1 MLTTTLNGK
10 KLNLIQNIEELRWL
24 RKEIENSKT
33 VGIDTETTG
42 LSFIKD
48 RMVGLCITACRP
60 MQGFYLPVRH
70 VIGNN
75 LPLDEVVEIAQYAI
89 SNKKTMF
96 FNRNYDTTMLELDG
110 CYIPYNADMHD
121 VQVMCW
127 EATNEKFPA
136 LKKFAKNYLKW
147 KVIDFGETA
156 GTDEDGNANHNFGET
171 DPEQS
176 YIYAAM
182 DPIMTVELGRYMWN
196 TYPYIRKIYP
206 VDNLVTEAVRRMGKV
221 DVQIDYKRLGELS
234 EEANK
239 ELRSLRQQIIQMVG
253 YEFNIGSNR
262 QKAEA
267 LSRFVTLSVKTKGG
281 DFSVKDE
288 VLQEIDHPLAGLLLD
303 FSKKSKFINSF
314 IKPLSLMEGK
324 PVHFNFKTVEVP
336 TGRMAAGQVR
346 GNDYFAR
353 LNVQALPKKK
363 VHRFLHEG
371 SDLGYYLD
379 DNPEGSLGDQEVKAG
394 FRDCF
399 KAPDGYVFV
408 SADFCGEE
416 INICANLSGDD
427 TWCNAINDGK
437 DIHMECYSD
446 DTEILTD
453 KGFVLFKDLKKDHKV
468 AEFCDG
474 KFHFTNDY
482 TISVYDYKGKMC
494 HFKTKVTDILVTPN
508 HRMYGRTDKT
518 NPYRIQLAKDVK
530 NLFISRNAEF
540 DGISIFPDI
549 IKIPCSEANGRKY
562 ADEISLTKIQLFRLL
577 GLLVTDGHV
586 RSNKNTIFIYQSEAN
601 KKFEKVKSFVESLPI
616 KWNLEI
622 LEKDK
627 NIPNGSN
634 GDVFIWS
641 FSHKELHR
649 LIQKLIGNSI
659 ENKFIHRIIK
669 FEKEEFLKE
678 FFEFA
683 ILGDGSIDKREGRNN
698 FTLCSGSEK
707 LADDFQ
713 FIAMRLGYGT
723 RKIGKERK
731 WRVLCS
737 SIKETLIKR
746 PDYKDY
752 DSKVYCVTVKSG
764 LLIVRR
770 NGCISVC
777 GNSAKK
783 VFGIADKEK
792 RGIVKTC
799 SFLIIYGGGEFTL
812 SKRLKV
818 PLQEAKNMF
827 NAFHVGMPKVT
838 RWIKYTIDQ
847 ARRKGILFTYYGR
860 PRLLFQYYSS
870 PDPKKH
876 SFADRSAVNTLCQGC
891 IPTNLHIELKNKAVY
906 FASHLGSKFTL
917 ADGREAITS
926 GRRTGL
932 CYLILTKSGDF
943 AIADEN
949 HGFVH
954 GSKKKPLY
962 RRVCEGLNVKIRTS
976 KLQSKMFPNIFELKN
991 LFTASGRKKVK
1002 STLMALTMKDEVV
1015 KNRRLSTY
1023 FFICWLLKLPLNFKD
1038 IHRAA
1043 SMRSIASVFG
1053 FNLKMDVSSDIQ
1065 CLEKAD
1071 YYLHWF
1077 RKSKTIVVGVRKLDV
1092 ENIGSMT
1099 LTSGYQI
1106 YPTQGFLNK
1115 NTGADIMRILLCK
1128 FFQRKNDDS
1137 EFNANVELGWHVHDE
1152 INVYVKKE
1160 YLFKFFY
1167 ILRDLMWVRNSNWRT
1182 DLKSDIGIG
1191 TNWGNGINAI
1201 GVTPEGTLII
1211 KGLNDTPE
1219 VMERTRI
1226 AVKEAGLKWD
1236 DDLGLKRI

>member
-1 MLTTTLNGK
+1 MNDIKNFTKESNILSIEVLDEYEDMVDLTVEDVHCYYANDMLT
-10 KLNLIQNIEELRWL
+10 
-24 RKEIENSKT
+24 
-33 VGIDTETTG
+33 
-42 LSFIKD
+42 
-48 RMVGLCITACRP
+48 
-60 MQGFYLPVRH
+60 
-70 VIGNN
+70 
-75 LPLDEVVEIAQYAI
+75 
-89 SNKKTMF
+89 
-96 FNRNYDTTMLELDG
+96 
-110 CYIPYNADMHD
+110 
-121 VQVMCW
+121 
-127 EATNEKFPA
+127 
-136 LKKFAKNYLKW
+136 
-147 KVIDFGETA
+147 
-156 GTDEDGNANHNFGET
+156 HN
-171 DPEQS
+171 
-176 YIYAAM
+176 
-182 DPIMTVELGRYMWN
+182 
-196 TYPYIRKIYP
+196 
-206 VDNLVTEAVRRMGKV
+206 
-221 DVQIDYKRLGELS
+221 
-234 EEANK
+234 
-239 ELRSLRQQIIQMVG
+239 
-253 YEFNIGSNR
+253 
-262 QKAEA
+262 
-267 LSRFVTLSVKTKGG
+267 
-281 DFSVKDE
+281 
-288 VLQEIDHPLAGLLLD
+288 
-303 FSKKSKFINSF
+303 
-314 IKPLSLMEGK
+314 
-324 PVHFNFKTVEVP
+324 
-336 TGRMAAGQVR
+336 
-346 GNDYFAR
+346 
-353 LNVQALPKKK
+353 
-363 VHRFLHEG
+363 
-371 SDLGYYLD
+371 
-379 DNPEGSLGDQEVKAG
+379 
-394 FRDCF
+394 
-399 KAPDGYVFV
+399 
-408 SADFCGEE
+408 CGEE

-427 TWCNAINDGK
+427 TWCNAINEGK

-453 KGFVLFKDLKKDHKV
+453 RGFVLFKDLKKEHKV

-474 KFHFTNDY
+474 KFQFTNDY
-482 TISVYDYKGKMC
+482 TTFVYDYKGKMC

-530 NLFISRNAEF
+530 NLFIARNAEF
-540 DGISIFPDI
+540 DGVSIFPDI

-586 RSNKNTIFIYQSEAN
+586 RSGKNTIFIYQSEAN

-649 LIQKLIGNSI
+649 LIKKLIGNSI

-723 RKIGKERK
+723 KKIGKERK

-737 SIKETLIKR
+737 SIKETIIKR

-799 SFLIIYGGGEFTL
+799 SFLIIYGGGDFTL
-812 SKRLKV
+812 SRRLKV
-818 PLQEAKNMF
+818 SLQEAKNMF
-827 NAFHVGMPKVT
+827 NAFHVGMPKVS

-860 PRLLFQYYSS
+860 PRLLYQYYSS
-870 PDPKKH
+870 SDPKKH

-891 IPTNLHIELKNKAVY
+891 LPTDLHIELKGKAVY
-906 FASHLGSKFTL
+906 LASHLGAKYTI

-926 GRRTGL
+926 GRRTGQ

-949 HGFVH
+949 HGFIH

-976 KLQSKMFPNIFELKN
+976 KLQSKMFPNLLELKN
-991 LFTASGRKKVK
+991 LFTAAGRKKAK
-1002 STLMALTMKDEVV
+1002 STILSLSMKDEVV

-1053 FNLKMDVSSDIQ
+1053 FNLKMDTNSDIQ
-1065 CLEKAD
+1065 QLDKAD

-1077 RKSKTIVVGVRKLDV
+1077 RKSKTSVVGVRKMGI
-1092 ENIGSMT
+1092 ENIGSLTM
-1099 LTSGYQI
+1099 TSGYQI

-1128 FFQRKNDDS
+1128 FFQEKNDNS
-1137 EFNANVELGWHVHDE
+1137 EFNENVELGWHVHDE

-1167 ILRDLMWVRNSNWRT
+1167 ILRDLMWVRHPNWRT

-1191 TNWGNGINAI
+1191 TSWGNGINAI

-1219 VMERTRI
+1219 VMERTMK
-1226 AVKEAGLKWD
+1226 AVKAAGLKWD